1 MKPCPTRAADRRN
14 AAQRR
19 TLEAAVLIAS
29 AVIQR
34 EAKARPDELN
44 DMERVDAL
52 FKQLAGS

>member
-1 MKPCPTRAADRRN
+1 M
-14 AAQRR
+14 
-19 TLEAAVLIAS
+19 LIPS

-34 EAKARPDELN
+34 DAKARLDELN

>member
-1 MKPCPTRAADRRN
+1 LRPCLLRAADRRN
-14 AAQRR
+14 AAQHR
-19 TLEAAVLIAS
+19 TSEAAVLIPG

-34 EAKARPDELN
+34 DAKARLDELN

>member
-1 MKPCPTRAADRRN
+1 M
-14 AAQRR
+14 
-19 TLEAAVLIAS
+19 LIAS